1 MGAVSL
7 ISLIVELLVT
17 HFVPL
22 CSFIFH
28 MTCSV
33 SILFLIE
40 IKLVSCVG
48 LGIRHIH

>member
-17 HFVPL
+17 HYIPL
-22 CSFIFH
+22 CSFLFH
-28 MTCSV
+28 MTWSV

-40 IKLVSCVG
+40 IKLVSSVG
-48 LGIRHIH
+48 LGISYIY